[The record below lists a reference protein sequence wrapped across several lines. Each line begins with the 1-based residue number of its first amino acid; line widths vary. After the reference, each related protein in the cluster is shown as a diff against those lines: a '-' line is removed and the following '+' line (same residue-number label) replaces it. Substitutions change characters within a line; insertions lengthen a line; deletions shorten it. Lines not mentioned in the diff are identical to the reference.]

1 MLLLCFF
8 YASSLVSRLLVV
20 LPVAASEPTALV
32 LFRLLERVRHEAA
45 KLVDD
50 PPRPDF
56 LYDEIRQSLEAVV
69 ARLSRRC
76 PGAGPTGCGRGR
88 RIRRGVFL
96 RHAGQCRGSPFK
108 CMHERTIQNDI
119 CGGAATFA
127 TRDGR
132 FEKTRNGCGV
142 GGRDPRV
149 AVLLTL
155 LFLLSVLST
164 TIIEYYY
171 RYGVVPTGMGKRG
184 PPRRLTTGRR
194 LIAGPPRTR
203 ALANSKNSQPS
214 AIGHQPSAIS
224 HQPSDRHAS
233 RPAIATAHA
242 LPFLPEPP
250 HRASTES
257 DSEGHRSRATHR
269 SSSSL
274 RWPQAASAWAGPMD
288 FAILST
294 HAR

>member
-1 MLLLCFF
+1 MIFLLCFL
-8 YASSLVSRLLVV
+8 YASYLVSRLLVV

-32 LFRLLERVRHEAA
+32 LFRLLERVRHQAA

-56 LYDEIRQSLEAVV
+56 LYDEIGQSLEAMV

-142 GGRDPRV
+142 GGRDSRL

-184 PPRRLTTGRR
+184 PPRRLTAGRR

-203 ALANSKNSQPS
+203 WQTRRTL
-214 AIGHQPSAIS
+214 S
-224 HQPSDRHAS
+224 HQPSDISHQTGTHPDPPSPRRTPFPLSPSHRTGP
-233 RPAIATAHA
+233 RP
-242 LPFLPEPP
+242 
-250 HRASTES
+250 
-257 DSEGHRSRATHR
+257 
-269 SSSSL
+269 SL
-274 RWPQAASAWAGPMD
+274 TRRGIGPGQRIGAAPA
-288 FAILST
+288 
-294 HAR
+294 